1 MPPDYDL
8 VIIGAGMVGASLAA
22 ALAGSGLRI
31 AVVEPVAAG
40 QRRPAGDDERGIAL
54 APASRQILE
63 DIGVWPGLS
72 AAVTPIRQIH
82 VSEQGRLGMTRMRPA
97 ALGLTEL
104 AHVVVAGKLGRAL
117 HEQMA
122 AAENIDLICPAE
134 LIRFQSGADGLR
146 LEIKTEQGQ
155 REINTKLLAG
165 CDGRDSLVRRLASIN
180 TRAHDFMQT
189 AIVANLTTER
199 PNNGAAFERF
209 TPHGPIA
216 LLPVER
222 HKSVVVFSVERAE
235 ADRYLALS
243 GPEFAAAVEAG
254 FGRRLGRISQPGR
267 RRAYPVVFIEA
278 LRHYQRQLVLL
289 GNAAHTLHPNGA
301 QGFNLGLRDAAGL
314 AACLLRASA
323 AQRPLDDIA
332 ILEDY
337 YRRRRRDQRRV
348 MRFTN
353 AIAACFYNRLPLLRS
368 SRGLGLLLLDLMPGL
383 KRGVMEMAT
392 GLSAPRP
399 PAAGRV

>member
-8 VIIGAGMVGASLAA
+8 VIIGAGMVGASLAS

-40 QRRPAGDDERGIAL
+40 QRRPAGNDERGIAL

-104 AHVVVAGKLGRAL
+104 AHVVVAGRLGRAL

-134 LIRFQSGADGLR
+134 LIRFQSCANGLR

-165 CDGRDSLVRRLASIN
+165 CDGRDSLVRRLAGIN
-180 TRAHDFMQT
+180 TREHDFMQT
-189 AIVANLTTER
+189 AIVANLSTER

-243 GPEFAAAVEAG
+243 GRGICGRGRGRFRPASGPDQPARAQARLSRCLYRGAAALSKATGVTRQRG
-254 FGRRLGRISQPGR
+254 PHPSSQWR
-267 RRAYPVVFIEA
+267 
-278 LRHYQRQLVLL
+278 
-289 GNAAHTLHPNGA
+289 
-301 QGFNLGLRDAAGL
+301 
-314 AACLLRASA
+314 
-323 AQRPLDDIA
+323 
-332 ILEDY
+332 
-337 YRRRRRDQRRV
+337 
-348 MRFTN
+348 
-353 AIAACFYNRLPLLRS
+353 
-368 SRGLGLLLLDLMPGL
+368 PGL
-383 KRGVMEMAT
+383 
-392 GLSAPRP
+392 
-399 PAAGRV
+399 

>member
-1 MPPDYDL
+1 M
-8 VIIGAGMVGASLAA
+8 
-22 ALAGSGLRI
+22 
-31 AVVEPVAAG
+31 
-40 QRRPAGDDERGIAL
+40 
-54 APASRQILE
+54 
-63 DIGVWPGLS
+63 
-72 AAVTPIRQIH
+72 
-82 VSEQGRLGMTRMRPA
+82 
-97 ALGLTEL
+97 
-104 AHVVVAGKLGRAL
+104 
-117 HEQMA
+117 
-122 AAENIDLICPAE
+122 
-134 LIRFQSGADGLR
+134 
-146 LEIKTEQGQ
+146 
-155 REINTKLLAG
+155 
-165 CDGRDSLVRRLASIN
+165 
-180 TRAHDFMQT
+180 
-189 AIVANLTTER
+189 
-199 PNNGAAFERF
+199 
-209 TPHGPIA
+209 
-216 LLPVER
+216 
-222 HKSVVVFSVERAE
+222 
-235 ADRYLALS
+235 
-243 GPEFAAAVEAG
+243 
-254 FGRRLGRISQPGR
+254 
-267 RRAYPVVFIEA
+267 
-278 LRHYQRQLVLL
+278 LL